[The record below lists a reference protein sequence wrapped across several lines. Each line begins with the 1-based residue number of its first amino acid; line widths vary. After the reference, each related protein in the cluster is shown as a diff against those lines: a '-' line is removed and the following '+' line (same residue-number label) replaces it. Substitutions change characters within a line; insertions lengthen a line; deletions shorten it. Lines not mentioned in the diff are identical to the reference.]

1 MPRAGFGF
9 LNPANYQEDTGG
21 GFREGLVRIDESH
34 FVVHQKNARKPKDNE
49 TAEEK
54 KKREEEAAK
63 NVPHPALRW
72 KGTRLDPDTQEP
84 ITDHEGVE
92 EKVEIVLGMGSKA
105 LDKIHPGG
113 AESVDSEE
121 VEDLGDAVGTEGNT
135 IYVLDE
141 EFVRKG
147 LHPKTGCAVMFE
159 SLKLAGFKMDVVDRV
174 WAPDYVG
181 AVFEIGVHQE
191 ETDEVDPKTGKKRT
205 IPYKIVKK
213 IVRAPY
219 ETKGKQGAKNTAPK
233 GKESKT
239 STTAATTTS
248 AAYTGAGAGSGAV
261 NEDAVN
267 ALTPILL
274 AMSEKFDG
282 KRMSLK
288 ALATEV
294 NAAASKSGVGAKLM
308 VPMIGLVKNVAWLN
322 ENGATFDLKVVDGEA
337 QFGDL

>member
-1 MPRAGFGF
+1 MARAGFGF

-54 KKREEEAAK
+54 KKREEEEAK
-63 NVPHPALRW
+63 NIPHPALRW

-84 ITDHEGVE
+84 MTDHEGVE
-92 EKVEIVLGMGSKA
+92 EKVEIVLGLGGKA

-113 AESVDSEE
+113 CESFDSDE

-141 EFVRKG
+141 EFVKKG
-147 LHPKTGCAVMFE
+147 LNPKTGCAVMFS
-159 SLKLAGFKMDVVDRV
+159 SLKLAGFKMDVVDRM

-181 AVFEIGVHQE
+181 AVFEVGVHQQ
-191 ETDEVDPKTGKKRT
+191 ETEEVDQKTGKKKT

-219 ETKGKQGAKNTAPK
+219 ETKGKQGTKNTAPK
-233 GKESKT
+233 GKEGSGKDTKAST
-239 STTAATTTS
+239 STGS
-248 AAYTGAGAGSGAV
+248 ASTGAGSGAV

-308 VPMIGLVKNVAWLN
+308 VPMISLVKNVAWLN

-337 QFGDL
+337 QFGDV